1 MPANMKKA
9 GMEYQKGG
17 SFLKRLFGG
26 KKKKDK
32 SWETMQLER
41 RLKNIRF
48 DGTSRTGN
56 QVRNQTRGAIKM
68 RNDMY
73 GLNPNSK
80 RKPQKKYHREETNP
94 IRHKKY
100 KVVKNKIDFD
110 LQDGGPVYT
119 EKGMKVPGMR
129 KAQRG
134 FEGPG
139 GGFMSRLR
147 NEGIGSAVKG
157 SFPSRVAGVIGDEYG
172 ALGKRAVSGVK
183 NMMTPTGPSAKDG
196 MLGNTTDAQMNQ
208 MSAKRYGG
216 SKKMYK
222 KGGGF
227 PDMNKDG
234 QITQADI
241 FLKKKQKGTIK
252 KHGGSKKYK
261 SGGAVGPHGIL

>member
-17 SFLKRLFGG
+17 SLLKRIFG

-32 SWETMQLER
+32 SFETMMLER
-41 RLKNIRF
+41 RIRDQKFSGVSRRGNI
-48 DGTSRTGN
+48 
-56 QVRNQTRGAIKM
+56 RNQTKAQIEAT
-68 RNDMY
+68 N
-73 GLNPNSK
+73 
-80 RKPQKKYHREETNP
+80 KKYDKEGWIKKPNEKPKYFRKDTDP

-100 KVVKNKIDFD
+100 KLSDWK
-110 LQDGGPVYT
+110 QDGGPVYND
-119 EKGMKVPGMR
+119 KGMKVPGMMYGGSNKMK
-129 KAQRG
+129 KAQSG

-139 GGFMSRLR
+139 GGFMNRMR
-147 NEGIGSAVKG
+147 NEGVGSAVKG
-157 SFPSRVAGVIGDEYG
+157 SFPARVAGVIGDEYG
-172 ALGKRAVSGVK
+172 ALGKRALSGVK
-183 NMMTPTGPSAKDG
+183 NMMTPTRPSAKDAV
-196 MLGNTTDAQMNQ
+196 LGNTTDAQMNQ

-252 KHGGSKKYK
+252 KHGGSI
-261 SGGAVGPHGIL
+261 GPHGIL